1 MWTRWATTL
10 LAWTRT
16 LTGASFVASTTSTR
30 LWRAYKAANRPFPV
44 LSSDDVMDFLI
55 VEAVALKVNREDR
68 ETTEKA
74 QADAEMKQRKKEA
87 IEELKRQFP
96 STGR

>member
-1 MWTRWATTL
+1 
-10 LAWTRT
+10 
-16 LTGASFVASTTSTR
+16 
-30 LWRAYKAANRPFPV
+30 
-44 LSSDDVMDFLI
+44 MDFLI

-68 ETTEKA
+68 ETSEKA